1 MLMMMVFP
9 ERNNRYGGEE
19 EFYVEVRESGEEKQA
34 NKTTET
40 TEQVRVEDLSDT
52 SKVQL
57 IYSMF
62 IC

>member
-1 MLMMMVFP
+1 MLTMMVFP

-40 TEQVRVEDLSDT
+40 KEQVRTEDLSGTPQSLVD
-52 SKVQL
+52 V
-57 IYSMF
+57 Y
-62 IC
+62 